1 VNGVEL
7 FVDGGVGV
15 GVGPK
20 LKARLLRNFGSLK
33 RVSEAS
39 VAELKPCVGER
50 QAQRIADHFAG
61 LRDGV
66 SSD

>member
-1 VNGVEL
+1 MRDFACEL
-7 FVDGGVGV
+7 TSIP

-39 VAELKPCVGER
+39 VAELRPFAGER

-61 LRDGV
+61 LRDGAESV
-66 SSD
+66 